1 MSAPQISLVYSAV
14 ADLKPA
20 ERNPRTHSDKQISQ
34 IADSIRE
41 FGCIN
46 PILVDADNKIVAGHG
61 RVAAAKKLGL
71 TEVPT
76 TRIDHLTPA
85 QLRAYAIADNKLAQ
99 NAGWDQELLAL
110 EFEYIAE
117 LDIDFDLTLTGF
129 EVPEIDILLTD
140 LGSADSDSVDEIPE
154 TDPGEPVVTRPG
166 DLWQIGSHRVL
177 CGDAT
182 ESASYSLLL
191 GGCKAQIVFTDPP
204 YNVPI
209 QGHVS
214 GLGSVKHRE
223 FKMASGEMSEE
234 AFIEFLRATFSCL
247 AQYTIDGSIHFL
259 CMDWRHMR
267 EIETAGRAVYS
278 EFKNLCVWNKN
289 NGGMGSLYRSK
300 HELVFV
306 FKNGTAPHI
315 NNVELGRYGRYRT
328 NVWDYPGASSL
339 REGRDEELAMHPTVK
354 PVQLIA
360 DAILDCSERDAII
373 LDCFGGSGST
383 LIAAERTGRRGY
395 LVELDPAYVDVTLR
409 RFEQAFDTT
418 AIHAGSGN
426 TFAQMAELR
435 AAEVPSDTVNK
446 EVRNG

>member
-1 MSAPQISLVYSAV
+1 MSAPQISFVYTAV

-20 ERNPRTHSDKQISQ
+20 KRNPRTHSDKQIRQ

-46 PILVDADNKIVAGHG
+46 PILVDSDNKIVAGHG
-61 RVAAAKKLGL
+61 RLEAAKMLGL
-71 TEVPT
+71 ATVPT
-76 TRIDHLTPA
+76 VCIDHLTPA
-85 QLRAYAIADNKLAQ
+85 QLRAYAIADNKLAE

-110 EFEYIAE
+110 EFEYITE
-117 LDIDFDLTLTGF
+117 LDVAFDLTLTGF
-129 EVPEIDILLTD
+129 EVPEIDIILTESRTVED
-140 LGSADSDSVDEIPE
+140 DPADEVPE
-154 TDPGEPVVTRPG
+154 PDPEERVITRLG
-166 DLWQIGSHRVL
+166 DLWQIGRNRVL

-182 ESASYSLLL
+182 ESDSYSMLL
-191 GGCKAQIVFTDPP
+191 GSSKAQLVFTDPP

-223 FKMASGEMSEE
+223 FKMASGEMSERD
-234 AFIEFLRATFSCL
+234 FTEFLKNTFTPL
-247 AQYTIDGSIHFL
+247 ARYTMDGAIIYV
-259 CMDWRHMR
+259 CMDWRHIA
-267 EIETAGRAVYS
+267 EITTAGRAVFS
-278 EFKNLCVWNKN
+278 DLKNLCVWNKN

-300 HELVFV
+300 YELVFV
-306 FKNGTAPHI
+306 FKSGTAPHI
-315 NNVELGRYGRYRT
+315 NNVELGRHGRYRT

-354 PVQLIA
+354 PVALIA
-360 DAILDCSERDAII
+360 DAILDCSERDAIV

-383 LIAAERTGRRGY
+383 LIAAEKTGRRGY

-409 RFEQAFDTT
+409 RFEQTFGTT
-418 AIHAGSGN
+418 AIHVGSGN
-426 TFAQMAELR
+426 TFAEVAKLR
-435 AAEVPSDTVNK
+435 AAEEPSDTVNK

>member
-1 MSAPQISLVYSAV
+1 MSAPQLKLIYSAI

-20 ERNPRTHSDKQISQ
+20 DRNPRTHSDSQIRQ

-46 PILVDADNKIVAGHG
+46 PILVDSANKIVAGHG

-76 TRIDHLTPA
+76 ARIDHLTPA
-85 QLRAYAIADNKLAQ
+85 QLRAYAIADNKLAE
-99 NAGWDQELLAL
+99 NAGWDSELLAL
-110 EFEYIAE
+110 ELEYITK

-129 EVPEIDILLTD
+129 EVPEIDLLLTD
-140 LGSADSDSVDEIPE
+140 LESADSDPADEVPE
-154 TDPGEPVVTRPG
+154 PGPDESTVTHLG
-166 DLWQIGSHRVL
+166 DMWQVRGHRIL

-182 ESASYSLLL
+182 ESDSYSLLM
-191 GGCKAQIVFTDPP
+191 GNRKAQMVFTDPP

-234 AFIEFLRATFSCL
+234 VFTDFLQKTFTPL
-247 AQYTIDGSIHFL
+247 AQYTNDGAIIYV
-259 CMDWRHMR
+259 CMDWRHIT
-267 EIETAGRAVYS
+267 EIVTAGRAVFS
-278 EFKNLCVWNKN
+278 ELKNLCVWNKN

-300 HELVFV
+300 HELIFV
-306 FKNGTAPHI
+306 FKNGTAPHV
-315 NNVELGRYGRYRT
+315 NNVELGRHGRYRT
-328 NVWDYPGASSL
+328 NVWDYPGASSW
-339 REGRDEELAMHPTVK
+339 RQGRDEELAMHPTVK
-354 PVQLIA
+354 PVALVA
-360 DAILDCSERDAII
+360 DAILDCSERDAIV

-395 LVELDPAYVDVTLR
+395 LIELDPAYVDVTLR
-409 RFEQAFDTT
+409 RFEQAYGTT
-418 AIHAGSGN
+418 AIHCGSGN
-426 TFAQMAELR
+426 SFAQMAELR
-435 AAEVPSDTVNK
+435 AAELPADSVDK
-446 EVRNG
+446 EVSNG

>member
-20 ERNPRTHSDKQISQ
+20 ERNPRTHSDKQIRQ
-34 IADSIRE
+34 IADSICE

-46 PILVDADNKIVAGHG
+46 PILVDSDNKIVAGHG

-76 TRIDHLTPA
+76 ARIDHLTPA

-140 LGSADSDSVDEIPE
+140 LGSADRDPADEVPE
-154 TDPGEPVVTRPG
+154 PDPEEPVISRPG
-166 DLWQIGSHRVL
+166 DVWQIGSHRVL

-182 ESASYSLLL
+182 KSDSYTLLL
-191 GGCKAQIVFTDPP
+191 GSRKAQLVFTDPP

-223 FKMASGEMSEE
+223 FEMASGEMSEA
-234 AFIEFLRATFSCL
+234 AFTQFLQTTFSCL
-247 AQYTIDGSIHFL
+247 AQHTTDGSIHFL

-315 NNVELGRYGRYRT
+315 NNVELGRHGRYRT

-354 PVQLIA
+354 PVQLIV
-360 DAILDCSERDAII
+360 DAILDCSERDAIV

-383 LIAAERTGRRGY
+383 LIAAEKTGRCGY
-395 LVELDPAYVDVTLR
+395 LIEIDAAYVDVTLR
-409 RFEQAFDTT
+409 RFEQAFGTT
-418 AIHAGSGN
+418 AIHVGSGN

-435 AAEVPSDTVNK
+435 AAEVPFDTVNK

>member
-1 MSAPQISLVYSAV
+1 MSALQISLVYSAV

-20 ERNPRTHSDKQISQ
+20 ERNPRTHSDKQVRQ

-76 TRIDHLTPA
+76 ARIDHLTPA

-110 EFEYIAE
+110 EFEYITE
-117 LDIDFDLTLTGF
+117 LDIAFDLTLTGF

-140 LGSADSDSVDEIPE
+140 LASTGGTPADEVPE
-154 TDPGEPVVTRPG
+154 PDPEEAVVTRPG
-166 DLWQIGSHRVL
+166 DLWQIGSHRIL

-182 ESASYSLLL
+182 KSGSYTVLLDS
-191 GGCKAQIVFTDPP
+191 CKAQLVFTDPP

-223 FKMASGEMSEE
+223 FKMASGEMSEK
-234 AFIEFLRATFSCL
+234 AFIEFLQTTFSCL

-259 CMDWRHMR
+259 CMDWRHIR
-267 EIETAGRAVYS
+267 EIETAGRAIYS
-278 EFKNLCVWNKN
+278 ELKNLCVWNKN

-300 HELVFV
+300 HELIFV

-315 NNVELGRYGRYRT
+315 NNVELGRHGRYRT
-328 NVWDYPGASSL
+328 NVWDYPGANSL

-354 PVQLIA
+354 PVPLVA
-360 DAILDCSERDAII
+360 DAILDCSERGAII

-395 LVELDPAYVDVTLR
+395 LIELDPVYVDVTLR
-409 RFEQAFDTT
+409 RFEQTFGTK
-418 AIHAGSGN
+418 AIHCGSGN
-426 TFAQMAELR
+426 TFDQMAEMR
-435 AAEVPSDTVNK
+435 AAEGHVDSVDE

>member
-1 MSAPQISLVYSAV
+1 MSAPQVSFVYTAV

-20 ERNPRTHSDKQISQ
+20 KRNPRTHSDKQIRQ

-46 PILVDADNKIVAGHG
+46 PIVVDSDNKIVAGHG
-61 RVAAAKKLGL
+61 RLEAARMLGL
-71 TEVPT
+71 ARVPT
-76 TRIDHLTPA
+76 VCIDHLTPA
-85 QLRAYAIADNKLAQ
+85 QLRAYAIADNKLAE
-99 NAGWDQELLAL
+99 NAGWDEELLAL
-110 EFEYIAE
+110 EFEYITE
-117 LDIDFDLTLTGF
+117 LDVAFDLTVTGF
-129 EVPEIDILLTD
+129 EVPEIDILLTG
-140 LGSADSDSVDEIPE
+140 LGSTEG
-154 TDPGEPVVTRPG
+154 DPYDDVPAPDPKEPVVTRLG

-182 ESASYSLLL
+182 KSDSYSLLL
-191 GGCKAQIVFTDPP
+191 GSRKAQLVFTDPP

-223 FKMASGEMSEE
+223 FEMASGEMSEE
-234 AFIEFLRATFSCL
+234 AFIAFLQTTFSCL

-259 CMDWRHMR
+259 CMDWRHML

-278 EFKNLCVWNKN
+278 GLKNLCVWNKN

-315 NNVELGRYGRYRT
+315 NNVELGRHGRYRT

-360 DAILDCSERDAII
+360 DAILDCSERDAIV

-395 LVELDPAYVDVTLR
+395 LIELDPAYVDVTLR
-409 RFEQAFDTT
+409 RFEQAFGTA

-426 TFAQMAELR
+426 TFSQMAELR
-435 AAEVPSDTVNK
+435 AAEEPSNTVKK
-446 EVRNG
+446 EVRCG